1 MTTPALV
8 MDPAAWPLLL
18 CGPMLRR
25 VSYET
30 VSVFLAFTHPRTVA
44 LKLYEVTPSGGQG
57 PLLTAAGG
65 SAATRPI
72 GANLH
77 VVTVTLRGLSLQP
90 LTRYFYDVEITR
102 TGTAR
107 PSDTAGPNLT
117 LASLP
122 DDLLTGRDPLG
133 YAIGALPSFVT
144 PPRVAAKLHFYHGS
158 CRKFHGGGSDAMLRL
173 DEALDYSFDRPDLRP
188 QMLFLTGDQIYA
200 DDVAGPLLPVLTELS
215 KKLLGWE
222 EKVPDAGGPSLL
234 SGFPPGTRER
244 FILRAPLSS
253 GEGHAHLLGLGEFYA
268 MYLLAFSPAL
278 WPSALPD
285 ASAVLPAPALAPK
298 GVGEGAEITAIR
310 AYLAKVNWDAQ
321 RKQVLAL
328 GQGMAKVRRAFANI
342 PSYMM
347 FDDHEVTD
355 DWYLHSQW
363 QVDVLSSP
371 IGQRVIGNALSAFA
385 VFQAWGNDPDG
396 TFAPGGMGTQILNA
410 LVAIGALNGE
420 TYKAGQS
427 QYDEIRQHLRMTAQ
441 SGGSGILWDYGFRL
455 KQADWQALVLDTRTH
470 RNLTR
475 PGQTDLIDISDLPR
489 QITARASALAQ
500 PSSAQPAKVTLLVSP
515 APVFGHPMVEEALGH
530 AANREFN
537 AALGTLDPTLDHS
550 LPALDLVANLALHK
564 KDLRTETDNE
574 TWRNEVAPAAFE
586 SFLEELSGLG
596 RVIILSGDVH
606 YGFSASIG
614 YWNMREAST
623 AYSAFVQLCSSALQN
638 EDDLTRVVG
647 TLGSRELVPLID
659 AMIKDS
665 TGMKRQ
671 TLSRLMQVGRIP
683 FGALLVQTGTGY
695 RLGKEAATLL
705 KSGGRLLKNI
715 ETIAPALAPP
725 ARIDYVA
732 WANRQPDF
740 PAASNMTRA
749 EALPAVVCVRK
760 PMSLPQPDWAYRLHF
775 TADLSPVTEVMA
787 EAPENETNAARTNRL
802 LNEHVTSGPS
812 SQHRLVIGQSNI
824 GRVEVLGADGKYL
837 VRHSLERMDGGQ
849 RPTTVHLLNLEPPE
863 PADPAP
869 GTLAASLAPNLSLWA
884 GLMSYRETS
893 PPLAADIHPIES
905 GSGPLVLDCYGLHIS
920 RPPARLPSDSQTRAA
935 PVPKEEF
942 MADLRRMMVADE
954 LIDPQLGGY
963 SGTTLA
969 DAGRWS
975 GAAAQARGA
984 ILTEHQYYIASLSGA
999 TVRTQLDYAA
1009 TWVDPAAFH
1018 LALTG
1023 QVALVGK
1030 RGFYLVDA
1038 PNGETGW
1045 YLFTIGVHRAGTAI
1059 AIPDGAWARLH
1070 NLWQSFPA
1078 RLLPVLRS
1086 LGGEAEAFEAAQH
1099 RVSWSDATSGWFSP

>member
-1 MTTPALV
+1 
-8 MDPAAWPLLL
+8 
-18 CGPMLRR
+18 MLRR

-30 VSVFLAFTHPRTVA
+30 VSVFLAFTHPRMVA
-44 LKLYEVTPSGGQG
+44 LKLYEVAANGGQG

-122 DDLLTGRDPLG
+122 GDLLTGRDPLG
-133 YAIGALPSFVT
+133 YAIGTLPSFVT

-173 DEALDYSFDRPDLRP
+173 DEALENVFDRPDLRP

-253 GEGHAHLLGLGEFYA
+253 GAGHAHLLGLGEFYA

-278 WPSALPD
+278 WPSILPN
-285 ASAVLPAPALAPK
+285 ASAVLPAGALTPAPDHGK
-298 GVGEGAEITAIR
+298 GVDEAADITAIR
-310 AYLAKVNWDAQ
+310 AYLVKVNWDAQ
-321 RKQVLAL
+321 SKQVLAL
-328 GQGMAKVRRAFANI
+328 GKGMAKVRRAFANI

-396 TFAPGGMGTQILNA
+396 TFAPGGMGTQILDA

-427 QYDEIRQHLRMTAQ
+427 QYDVIRQLLRVTAQ

-455 KQADWQALVLDTRTH
+455 TQAEWQALVLDTRTH

-475 PGQTDLIDISDLPR
+475 PGQTDLIDILDLPR
-489 QITARASALAQ
+489 QIAARASALAQ
-500 PSSAQPAKVTLLVSP
+500 PSSAQPAKVTVLVSP
-515 APVFGHPMVEEALGH
+515 APVFGHPMVEEAVGH

-537 AALGTLDPTLDHS
+537 AALGTLDPSLDNS
-550 LPALDLVANLALHK
+550 LPITDQVANLALNK

-586 SFLEELSGLG
+586 SFLDELSRLG

-614 YWNMREAST
+614 YWNMRAASI

-638 EDDLTRVVG
+638 EDDQTRLVG
-647 TLGSRELVPLID
+647 TLGSRELVPLLD
-659 AMIKDS
+659 KMIKDNTGHTRQALS
-665 TGMKRQ
+665 TFMK
-671 TLSRLMQVGRIP
+671 VARIP
-683 FGALLVQTGTGY
+683 VGVALERANY
-695 RLGKEAATLL
+695 RLGKEAAKLL
-705 KSGGRLLKNI
+705 KSGGRLLDNI
-715 ETIAPALAPP
+715 ATIAPALTPP

-732 WANRQPDF
+732 WANSRPDF

-749 EALPAVVCVRK
+749 EVMPAVVRVRK

-775 TADLSPVTEVMA
+775 AADLSPIYEDMA
-787 EAPENETNAARTNRL
+787 EAPENETNAARKKRL
-802 LNEHVTSGPS
+802 LDELVTSGPS

-837 VRHSLERMDGGQ
+837 VRHSLERMDGGR

-869 GTLAASLAPNLSLWA
+869 GTLAASFAPNLSLWA

-893 PPLAADIHPIES
+893 PLAADIHPIES

-920 RPPARLPSDSQTRAA
+920 RPPARLPNDSTTRAA

-942 MADLRRMMVADE
+942 MADLRRMMVAGE
-954 LIDPQLGGY
+954 LLDPLLGGY
-963 SGTTLA
+963 SGKTPA
-969 DAGRWS
+969 DAGRWL
-975 GAAAQARGA
+975 GAAAQAKGA

-999 TVRTQLDYAA
+999 TVDGTLDYAA

-1038 PNGETGW
+1038 PGGETGW